1 MDKLDKDMKLE
12 KDNLSEAT
20 VPDEALDQVAGG
32 YTYEKFRS
40 YATKEDKSPEAVR
53 NSIKRR

>member
-32 YTYEKFRS
+32 STYDVSVGREGPFR
-40 YATKEDKSPEAVR
+40 VG
-53 NSIKRR
+53 

>member
-32 YTYEKFRS
+32 STYEEFRC
-40 YATKEDKSPEAVR
+40 YATKEDKNPEAVR

>member
-1 MDKLDKDMKLE
+1 MDKLDKNMKIE

-32 YTYEKFRS
+32 STYEEFRR